1 MEHLWQSK
9 RLEEEERTPGGDH
22 QFQTEIRELLILQS
36 WPMTM
41 TLCLLDS
48 EKKLEMLVDPDMH
61 VNYTEAKVEQLI
73 QVALLCTPM
82 QRPMMSDFVRM
93 LEDDGLAEKRDEWQN
108 QVGSGAVLDSTEN
121 LHARTITSRT
131 QPRTYRLHQLMENHP
146 NGNGNG
152 GGDGA
157 FPELHN
163 VDANGNAH
171 HNLVQNANV
180 QDNLV
185 QNANVQQNF
194 EAMLQ
199 FDENEAMLQHDENE
213 AVQEEEDEDAEMQ
226 ALIQL
231 IEDTLSEDMIM
242 EHEENIAVVNGE
254 DMIMEH
260 AVIADGVA
268 AEIDGAAV
276 QQENIAEVALVQNEE
291 IQNEGVPNQDDD
303 DVDEAEV

>member
-82 QRPMMSDFVRM
+82 QRPM
-93 LEDDGLAEKRDEWQN
+93 
-108 QVGSGAVLDSTEN
+108 
-121 LHARTITSRT
+121 IT

-185 QNANVQQNF
+185 QNANAQQNF

-260 AVIADGVA
+260 AVNSKTSLV
-268 AEIDGAAV
+268 EFFAV
-276 QQENIAEVALVQNEE
+276 RLYSFTSFLSVTYTKQRIRNLKI
-291 IQNEGVPNQDDD
+291 
-303 DVDEAEV
+303 

>member
-1 MEHLWQSK
+1 MKW
-9 RLEEEERTPGGDH
+9 
-22 QFQTEIRELLILQS
+22 LLK
-36 WPMTM
+36 
-41 TLCLLDS
+41 

-93 LEDDGLAEKRDEWQN
+93 LEDD
-108 QVGSGAVLDSTEN
+108 
-121 LHARTITSRT
+121 
-131 QPRTYRLHQLMENHP
+131 
-146 NGNGNG
+146 
-152 GGDGA
+152 DGA

-185 QNANVQQNF
+185 QNANAQQNF

-260 AVIADGVA
+260 AVNSKTSLVEFFAVIADGVA

>member
-1 MEHLWQSK
+1 MKW
-9 RLEEEERTPGGDH
+9 
-22 QFQTEIRELLILQS
+22 LLK
-36 WPMTM
+36 
-41 TLCLLDS
+41 

-93 LEDDGLAEKRDEWQN
+93 LEDDGL
-108 QVGSGAVLDSTEN
+108 
-121 LHARTITSRT
+121 
-131 QPRTYRLHQLMENHP
+131 
-146 NGNGNG
+146 
-152 GGDGA
+152 GDGA

-185 QNANVQQNF
+185 QNGNMPHNLVQNANVQ
-194 EAMLQ
+194 
-199 FDENEAMLQHDENE
+199 ENEAMLQHDENE

-231 IEDTLSEDMIM
+231 IEDTLSEDDEPGVNGEDMIM

-260 AVIADGVA
+260 AVNSKTSLV
-268 AEIDGAAV
+268 EFFAV
-276 QQENIAEVALVQNEE
+276 RLYSFTSFLSVTYTKQRIRNLKI
-291 IQNEGVPNQDDD
+291 
-303 DVDEAEV
+303 

>member
-1 MEHLWQSK
+1 MKW
-9 RLEEEERTPGGDH
+9 
-22 QFQTEIRELLILQS
+22 LLK
-36 WPMTM
+36 
-41 TLCLLDS
+41 

-93 LEDDGLAEKRDEWQN
+93 LEDD
-108 QVGSGAVLDSTEN
+108 
-121 LHARTITSRT
+121 
-131 QPRTYRLHQLMENHP
+131 
-146 NGNGNG
+146 
-152 GGDGA
+152 DGA

-260 AVIADGVA
+260 AVNSKTSLVEFFAVIADGVA

>member
-1 MEHLWQSK
+1 MKW
-9 RLEEEERTPGGDH
+9 
-22 QFQTEIRELLILQS
+22 LLK
-36 WPMTM
+36 
-41 TLCLLDS
+41 

-93 LEDDGLAEKRDEWQN
+93 LEDD
-108 QVGSGAVLDSTEN
+108 
-121 LHARTITSRT
+121 
-131 QPRTYRLHQLMENHP
+131 
-146 NGNGNG
+146 
-152 GGDGA
+152 DGA

-185 QNANVQQNF
+185 QNGNMPHNLVQNANVQQNF
-194 EAMLQ
+194 
-199 FDENEAMLQHDENE
+199 EAMLQHDENE

-231 IEDTLSEDMIM
+231 IEDTLSEDDEPGVNGEDMIMEHEENIAVVNGEDMIM

-303 DVDEAEV
+303 DDVDEAEV

>member
-1 MEHLWQSK
+1 MPH
-9 RLEEEERTPGGDH
+9 
-22 QFQTEIRELLILQS
+22 
-36 WPMTM
+36 
-41 TLCLLDS
+41 
-48 EKKLEMLVDPDMH
+48 
-61 VNYTEAKVEQLI
+61 
-73 QVALLCTPM
+73 
-82 QRPMMSDFVRM
+82 
-93 LEDDGLAEKRDEWQN
+93 
-108 QVGSGAVLDSTEN
+108 
-121 LHARTITSRT
+121 
-131 QPRTYRLHQLMENHP
+131 
-146 NGNGNG
+146 
-152 GGDGA
+152 
-157 FPELHN
+157 
-163 VDANGNAH
+163 
-171 HNLVQNANV
+171 
-180 QDNLV
+180 NLV

-231 IEDTLSEDMIM
+231 IEDTLSEDDEPGVNGEDMIMEHEQNVGAAHVQQENIAVVNGEDMIM

-303 DVDEAEV
+303 DDVDEAEV